1 MSEDAAPPKRGAKRR
16 RRRHLITV
24 SLIVGLVV
32 VLAAGALVAV
42 FTQPLQ
48 AATLAPEQRVLVTS
62 GAAPTVRWPAEGQGA
77 YAVASLGVRAH
88 SPQETPIPIGSLA
101 KMMTALV
108 VLDDHPLTTGE
119 DGPSVTITAQDVAG
133 FANDLATDQSNVKLV
148 TGEVLTERQLLEGLL
163 IHSANDFADVLASFD
178 AGSLTAFTAKMNA
191 AARLLSMVQTT
202 YTDPSGFDPGTV
214 STAAD
219 QLVVATT
226 AMGIPTFAQMVSM
239 PSVSLPEV
247 GTVGSYTPLV
257 GTNGVIGVKSGL
269 TTQAGGCDVMAT
281 IRTVGVHHVLVLSAV
296 LGQTSAS
303 DRLAAAGA
311 AALSI
316 NQAVAGGIVA
326 VHAVSAQRPATS
338 VGWSSDRVGLV
349 TRSSII
355 VPSWPGLAVSVSSH
369 LARPITSAVPAGQRV
384 GIVSVRS
391 GSFGEAGAL
400 STAQK
405 LSEPGI
411 FERLG

>member
-1 MSEDAAPPKRGAKRR
+1 M
-16 RRRHLITV
+16 TV
-24 SLIVGLVV
+24 SLIVGLVA
-32 VLAAGALVAV
+32 VLSAGALLAV

-48 AATLAPEQRVLVTS
+48 AATLAPEKRVLVTR
-62 GAAPTVRWPAEGQGA
+62 GAAPAVRWPAEGQGA
-77 YAVASLGVRAH
+77 YVVASLGVKAH
-88 SPQETPIPIGSLA
+88 SPHETPIPIGSLA

-108 VLDDHPLTTGE
+108 VLDDHPLAAGQ

-133 FANDLATDQSNVKLV
+133 FANDLATDQSNVTLV

-163 IHSANDFADVLASFD
+163 IHSANDFADVLAAFD
-178 AGSLTAFTAKMNA
+178 AGSLSAFTAKMNA
-191 AARLLSMVQTT
+191 AARFLGMEQTT

-226 AMGIPTFAQMVSM
+226 AMKIPLFSQLVSM

-257 GTNGVIGVKSGL
+257 GTDGVIGVKSGL

-281 IRTVGVHHVLVLSAV
+281 VRMVGNHQVLVLSAV

-338 VGWSSDRVGLV
+338 VGWSSERVGLV
-349 TRSSII
+349 TKGSII
-355 VPSWPGLAVSVSSH
+355 VPSWPGLTVSVSSR
-369 LARPITSAVPAGQRV
+369 LTRPITSAVPAGQRV

-391 GSFGEAGAL
+391 GSFGDAAAL
-400 STAQK
+400 START
-405 LSEPGI
+405 LPEPGI